1 VLPIVILAGGLATR
15 LRPLTDGI
23 PKAMV
28 SINGKPFIHW
38 QIQKLAQEGFKEII
52 ISIGH
57 LGDQISDYLGNGERY
72 NVGVK
77 FIHDGNSQLGTGG
90 ALTKVAESLTGKFLV
105 TYGDS
110 YLPVSFSSI
119 GSRFEKSNFLSIM
132 TITSPAHSREKS
144 NILFS
149 GGRIL
154 EYSKNSRDSR
164 LNFLDYGLL
173 GFSSSLF
180 KVVPSG
186 RNWDLE
192 ELIKSLIS
200 ISQMEAI
207 QVDERC
213 FEIGSFEGINE
224 LTKYLEEE

>member
-1 VLPIVILAGGLATR
+1 VLPVVILAGGLATR
-15 LRPLTDGI
+15 LRPLTDDT

-28 SINGKPFIHW
+28 DINGEPFIHW

-57 LGDQISDYLGNGERY
+57 LGHQISDYLGDGGRY

-90 ALTKVAESLTGKFLV
+90 ALTKVTESLNGKFLV

-119 GSRFEKSNFLSIM
+119 ASKFEKSNFPSIM
-132 TITSPAHSREKS
+132 TITSSVHAREKS
-144 NILFS
+144 NIFFS

-154 EYSKNSRDSR
+154 EYSKNSGDSR
-164 LNFLDYGLL
+164 FNFLDYGLL

-180 KVVPSG
+180 RVVPNA

-207 QVDERC
+207 QVDERY

>member
-1 VLPIVILAGGLATR
+1 MLPVVILAGGLATR
-15 LRPLTDGI
+15 LRPLTDDI

-28 SINGKPFIHW
+28 KINGKPFIHW

-57 LGDQISDYLGNGERY
+57 LGHQISDYLGDGGRY

-90 ALTKVAESLTGKFLV
+90 ALTKVAESITGKFLV

-110 YLPVSFSSI
+110 YLPVSFSSVA
-119 GSRFEKSNFLSIM
+119 SRFEKSNFLSIM
-132 TITSPAHSREKS
+132 TITSQVNSREKS
-144 NILFS
+144 NIYFYD
-149 GGRIL
+149 GRIL
-154 EYSKNSRDSR
+154 EYSKDSGDSR

-180 KVVPSG
+180 GVVRSG

-192 ELIKSLIS
+192 ELIKFLIS

-207 QVDERC
+207 QVDERY
-213 FEIGSFEGINE
+213 FEIGSYEGINE